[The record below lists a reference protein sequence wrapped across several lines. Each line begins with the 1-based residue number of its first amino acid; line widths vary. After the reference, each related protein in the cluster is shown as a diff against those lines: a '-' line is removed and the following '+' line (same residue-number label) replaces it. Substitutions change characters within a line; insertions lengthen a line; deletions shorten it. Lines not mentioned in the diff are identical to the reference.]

1 MILSRNL
8 NIVPS
13 RNLNIVMPLTCYT
26 YRLQSVQ
33 RTINDKLSVT
43 FNHLKYFQI

>member
-1 MILSRNL
+1 MIPSRNL

-26 YRLQSVQ
+26 YRLQFVQ
-33 RTINDKLSVT
+33 RTINDKLSGT

>member
-1 MILSRNL
+1 MIPSRNL

-26 YRLQSVQ
+26 YRLQFVQ
-33 RTINDKLSVT
+33 RTIDDKLSVT